1 MGFFCIAVKYCFV
14 CVCVC
19 MYVCVVVYGICGHV
33 SLRRHCMCVV

>member
-1 MGFFCIAVKYCFV
+1 MGFFVLLLSIVL